1 MNLVIEEKEFPLW
14 LVPHKSISD
23 DLLLRIQNANV
34 KLQIE
39 REPSGELYIKP
50 IAAPVA
56 K

>member
-1 MNLVIEEKEFPLW
+1 MNLVLEDKQFPLW
-14 LVPHKSISD
+14 IVPHTSISD
-23 DLLLRIQNANV
+23 DVLLRIQTANE

-50 IAAPVA
+50 IAAPHG

>member
-1 MNLVIEEKEFPLW
+1 MNLVIEEKYFPLW
-14 LVPHKSISD
+14 IVPHAAISD
-23 DLLLRIQNANV
+23 DVLLRIQAANT

-50 IAAPVA
+50 IAGSPR